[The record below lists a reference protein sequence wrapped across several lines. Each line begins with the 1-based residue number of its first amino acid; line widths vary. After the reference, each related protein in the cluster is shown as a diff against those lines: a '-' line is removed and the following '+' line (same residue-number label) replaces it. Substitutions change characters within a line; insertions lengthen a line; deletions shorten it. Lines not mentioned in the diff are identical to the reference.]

1 MNLGLAGK
9 RAIVCASSKGL
20 GLACAEELAAN
31 GVNLIMNARGIDTLI
46 TEAKRL
52 RETYNVDI
60 LTVATDV
67 TTSKGRAALLSAAK
81 GEAVDILINNA
92 GGPPPGDFRS
102 WSQDDWD
109 LALNNNMI
117 APIELIR
124 ACIDPMIAQRFG
136 RIVNITSSSVKS
148 PIPQLGMSNGARA
161 GLTGFVGGL
170 ARQVAEHNVTINN
183 LLPGTF
189 DTDRIKSLTLSL
201 ASEQGRDTEDIR
213 RDMEAANPCKRIGY
227 PKEFGHA
234 CAFLCSAHSGYVV
247 GQNLLID
254 GGAFNSSF

>member
-1 MNLGLAGK
+1 MNLGLVGK
-9 RAIVCASSKGL
+9 QALVCASSKGL

-31 GVNLIMNARGIDTLI
+31 GVNLIMNARGVDALTS
-46 TEAKRL
+46 EANRL
-52 RETYNVDI
+52 RSLYGINVTAVAADITTPEGRAKVLSAVEGNIDI
-60 LTVATDV
+60 LV
-67 TTSKGRAALLSAAK
+67 
-81 GEAVDILINNA
+81 NNA

-102 WSQDDWD
+102 WSQDDWSG
-109 LALNNNMI
+109 ALNSNMLT
-117 APIELIR
+117 PIELIK
-124 ACIDPMIAQRFG
+124 AVIDPMTSRRFG

-148 PIPQLGMSNGARA
+148 PIPQLGMSNGARS

-189 DTDRIKSLTLSL
+189 DTDRINSLTSAM
-201 ASEQGRDTEDIR
+201 ASQQGRDASEIR
-213 RDMEAANPCKRIGY
+213 EDMEMANPCKRIGY
-227 PKEFGHA
+227 PKEFGQA
-234 CAFLCSAHSGYVV
+234 CAFLCSAHSGYIV